1 MSQAKKRHART
12 RTAPAGGGSSKA
24 PRTTS
29 PGARGAGSGP
39 PGRAARRRALR
50 REAPVVL
57 GLLLDDHDFT
67 AMTGYRTFPHD
78 DYAQYLHQVDR
89 MLRDLH
95 GKGTHVVVTLFDPAG
110 YADYCATTRQPPDI
124 PATRT
129 RYVAESTTA
138 GPAVRYARQPIDTV
152 RADLAREAERRA
164 TWERA
169 TDLLLEAGPCPDCD
183 EDLAH
188 CAFDRASHTLLR
200 LIEALGP
207 GSHHVVC
214 SLRLDPGEPALHAAA
229 QIDVAPPR
237 ARARTATPSGGRAAD
252 TRADRGTG
260 AGIGRDGPADSRDD
274 GGTGHG
280 GFPRG
285 GRDPGDDG
293 DLRFSD
299 ADMLVVCTVMT
310 AAEVTRRTA
319 GLVIRTTTGRRD
331 APGTETV
338 RGWSL
343 RGGTPHPL
351 SEAEVFNA
359 YCTDPATGEPV
370 PPEPGVRYRAGLPL
384 PPPLPGDLI

>member
-1 MSQAKKRHART
+1 
-12 RTAPAGGGSSKA
+12 
-24 PRTTS
+24 
-29 PGARGAGSGP
+29 
-39 PGRAARRRALR
+39 
-50 REAPVVL
+50 VL

-95 GKGTHVVVTLFDPAG
+95 GKGTHVTVTLFDPAD
-110 YADYCATTRQPPDI
+110 YADYCATTRQPPDT
-124 PATRT
+124 PVTRT

-138 GPAVRYARQPIDTV
+138 GPAIRYDRQPIDTV
-152 RADLAREAERRA
+152 RVDLAREAERRA

-183 EDLAH
+183 QDLAH

-200 LIEALGP
+200 LIDALGP
-207 GSHHVVC
+207 GGHHVVC

-229 QIDVAPPR
+229 QIDAAPPH
-237 ARARTATPSGGRAAD
+237 
-252 TRADRGTG
+252 
-260 AGIGRDGPADSRDD
+260 DD
-274 GGTGHG
+274 GD
-280 GFPRG
+280 PRS
-285 GRDPGDDG
+285 PDDG
-293 DLRFSD
+293 DLKFSD

-310 AAEVTRRTA
+310 AAEVTGRTA
-319 GLVIRTTTGRRD
+319 GLVIRTTTGTGED

-359 YCTDPATGEPV
+359 YCTDPATGDPV

-384 PPPLPGDLI
+384 PPPLPGDLA